1 MGVNFVDTARE
12 YQGGEYLIGRVMRAR
27 KLAVT

>member
-12 YQGGEYLIGRVMRAR
+12 YQGSAYPIGRVKRAG